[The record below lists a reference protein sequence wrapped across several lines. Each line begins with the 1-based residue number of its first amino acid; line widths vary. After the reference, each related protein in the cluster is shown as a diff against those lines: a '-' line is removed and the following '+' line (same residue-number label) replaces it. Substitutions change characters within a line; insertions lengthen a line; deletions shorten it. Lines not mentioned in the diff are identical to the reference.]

1 MEIVHKKGHILM
13 LHAKMEEVS
22 RIKEPLYGY
31 EQEIILIP
39 TSKLKV
45 IEVQRKASGSHVKRL
60 SESIKRIGFV
70 IPLVVVKRG
79 DENIVIDGQHRF
91 LAAKELGIK
100 KLPAIVIPEKYA
112 HNLMELN
119 IEKQMA
125 LRDKAYVSL
134 NIYTMYLNEDAS
146 MDEEDG
152 RIMDSIEYA
161 YYVTLGMAYK
171 EKPRLFGSAYES
183 ILRKVDT
190 FLPKPLEKAIVER
203 RERAKIVM
211 EADGLVREAAKKVRE
226 LGIEHPFLYKEIVS
240 FCTPIKR
247 KKKVKETFA
256 ETFEGLKKNLVNLAT
271 NPTRLREHRFT
282 SASS

>member
-1 MEIVHKKGHILM
+1 LEIVHKKGHILM

>member
-1 MEIVHKKGHILM
+1 
-13 LHAKMEEVS
+13 MEEVS